1 MWRIVRRVGFLAVAA
16 ACAITTMALAPSE
29 PAGWRVTDHARLADI
44 APVEV
49 AAFIASHAGL
59 APEAFSADPAVVAGW
74 WSSVTRAEQKR
85 LTGRMPEVIG
95 NLAGVD
101 FASRNTANRAELIR
115 DLAAASVALTRNPA
129 DLSAVQQLAALQAIQ
144 GALGV
149 RGNGK
154 RYLVE
159 LTSDRPPLAS
169 IAIGSLDTAR
179 LVTFVVPGMGTLSTD
194 MQLWTRAAQ
203 NVYDAQ
209 GAAGAT
215 KRRAVIAWMGYR
227 TPPAGMDAT
236 RDTYATRG
244 ALLLERDISGLRAA
258 RGTREQPV
266 VNVVAHSYGAT
277 TAALALSQSDL
288 GVAAFVMLG
297 SAGVDTH
304 ITSVLDLH
312 AARVYVAEATADQEA
327 RWGRI
332 DRRDPAQVSFG
343 ATRIPVNGANGLLGV
358 TGHEPIVH
366 SPWNDDPGSPLWTQY
381 ADAHRDDLYASHM
394 ASEGYLDPGTQSLA
408 GIGRAITPTLTRH
421 HTTRGPESAAIPA
434 PPTNAEGDPALAES
448 PSVWIG

>member
-1 MWRIVRRVGFLAVAA
+1 MWRIAQRVAFVAVAA
-16 ACAITTMALAPSE
+16 VCALATIALAPSE
-29 PAGWRVTDHARLADI
+29 PPDWRVTDHARLADI
-44 APVEV
+44 APVEMT
-49 AAFIASHAGL
+49 AFIASHPGL
-59 APEAFSADPAVVAGW
+59 APEAFNADPAVVAEW
-74 WSSVTRAEQKR
+74 WTAVPRAEQKR
-85 LTGRMPEVIG
+85 LTARMPEVIG

-101 FASRNTANRAELIR
+101 FASRNTANRAELVR
-115 DLAAASVALTRNPA
+115 ALAAASTALTKNPV
-129 DLSAVQQLAALQAIQ
+129 DLSAVEYLAALRAIQ
-144 GALGV
+144 GALG
-149 RGNGK
+149 GGHGK

-169 IAIGSLDTAR
+169 IAIGNLDTAM
-179 LVTFVVPGMGTLSTD
+179 LVTFVVPGMGTLSTN

-209 GAAGAT
+209 GAAGAS

-227 TPPAGMDAT
+227 TPPAGMEAT

-244 ALLLERDISGLRAA
+244 ALLLERDISGLGAA

-266 VNVVAHSYGAT
+266 VNIVAHSYGAT
-277 TAALALSQSDL
+277 TAALALSQYDL

-304 ITSVLDLH
+304 IRSVQDLH
-312 AARVYVAEATADQEA
+312 AARVYVAEAAADQEA

-332 DRRDPAQVSFG
+332 DRRDPAGISFG
-343 ATRIPVNGANGLLGV
+343 ATRIPVNGAKDLLGV

-366 SPWNDDPGSPLWTQY
+366 SPWNDNPESPLWAQGE
-381 ADAHRDDLYASHM
+381 DAKAREELYASHM

-408 GIGRAITPTLTRH
+408 NIGIVSTPALTRNH
-421 HTTRGPESAAIPA
+421 TRGPK
-434 PPTNAEGDPALAES
+434 AEA
-448 PSVWIG
+448 